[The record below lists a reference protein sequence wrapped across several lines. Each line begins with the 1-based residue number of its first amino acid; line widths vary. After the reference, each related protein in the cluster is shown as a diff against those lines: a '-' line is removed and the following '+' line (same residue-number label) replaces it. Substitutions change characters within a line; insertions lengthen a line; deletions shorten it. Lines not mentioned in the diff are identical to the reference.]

1 MCRFVIALI
10 MMHGGIDKQMLIGAG
25 CFVIALIMMYGVIGI
40 PMLMNTGSIVVTR
53 HITPLSP
60 WRGAG
65 GEAGVGYIKIK
76 IPPSRIDEMGEWMMI
91 TLIIFPNRGFA

>member
-1 MCRFVIALI
+1 MLVGAGSFVIALI
-10 MMHGGIDKQMLIGAG
+10 MMHDGM
-25 CFVIALIMMYGVIGI
+25 GI
-40 PMLMNTGSIVVTR
+40 PMLMNTGGIVVTR

-65 GEAGVGYIKIK
+65 GEAGVGFIKIK

-91 TLIIFPNRGFA
+91 TLIIFPNQGFA